1 MPQIRLP
8 QSTPGRIAAIV
19 GAALVLILVV
29 SQMFLPGVGEG
40 VIEDR
45 LTENGGSANA
55 SLSAKPAARLLWG
68 DGDRIGIDASGLDL
82 EVSAA
87 DDPVV
92 FDDLDR
98 FDDVDI
104 IIRDSSMGPV
114 SLESF
119 VLTRNGDEPY
129 SFEATGTTSASELA
143 EFGAE
148 SLDVPGADILGGIL
162 SVATGGTEVDV
173 DLDMRVASDDGRV
186 RVVEGDAE
194 IAGIPAGPL
203 AAFITSALTV
213 EL

>member
-1 MPQIRLP
+1 MPKPRLP
-8 QSTPGRIAAIV
+8 QSLVGRIAAIT
-19 GAALVLILVV
+19 GAAVVLVLVV
-29 SQMFLPGVGEG
+29 SQLFLPGIGEG

-45 LTENGGSANA
+45 LTENGGSADA
-55 SLSAKPAARLLWG
+55 SLSATPAARLLWG
-68 DGDRIGIDASGLDL
+68 DGDRIGIDATGLDL
-82 EVSAA
+82 EVTAS

-114 SLESF
+114 QLENF

-129 SFEATGTTSASELA
+129 SLEATGTTSVSDLA

-148 SLDVPGADILGGIL
+148 SFDVPGADLLGGIL
-162 SVATGGTEVDV
+162 NVATGGTEVDV
-173 DLDMRVASDDGRV
+173 DLDMKVASDDGRV
-186 RVVEGDAE
+186 RVVEGGGE
-194 IAGIPAGPL
+194 IAGIPTGPL
-203 AAFITSALTV
+203 AAFITSAVTV